1 MDSGLVVCIDIE
13 VVADLSYRASVLY
26 GPSNPVEFTV
36 IDDLLV
42 SYIPVLGVYR
52 LYRRILEDRESGPYA
67 YTPLARW

>member
-1 MDSGLVVCIDIE
+1 MDSGLVIYIDVKVII
-13 VVADLSYRASVLY
+13 DLGYRASVLY

-42 SYIPVLGVYR
+42 SYILVLGVYR
-52 LYRRILEDRESGPYA
+52 LYRRILKDRESGPYA

>member
-1 MDSGLVVCIDIE
+1 VDSGLVICIDIE
-13 VVADLSYRASVLY
+13 VIADLGYRASVLY

-52 LYRRILEDRESGPYA
+52 LYRRILEDRKSGPYA